1 MRDGGRSLAPPGWRR
16 VVAGLR
22 GPDWA
27 RVALLRR
34 VTAAVL
40 GVLAVVLLVLPDG
53 TPDES
58 SVLVAARD
66 LAPGATVGVTDLAVR
81 AWPSGLVPAGALRA
95 VPDADGRVLAG
106 AVRAGEAL
114 TDLRLVGPQLVTR
127 AAGPDAA
134 AVPLRPADPAVAA
147 LLAPGSVVDVVAAGD
162 DPGAGRV
169 VAGRATVLSVLAA
182 APSGPSG
189 PGRDGAGPLVL
200 VALPQ
205 DVATEVAAAS
215 LAGELA
221 VTLR

>member
-1 MRDGGRSLAPPGWRR
+1 M
-16 VVAGLR
+16 LR

-27 RVALLRR
+27 RTALIRRIAAGLLTLAAVALL
-34 VTAAVL
+34 
-40 GVLAVVLLVLPDG
+40 LVPEDAPAE
-53 TPDES
+53 T
-58 SVLVAARD
+58 SVLVAVRD
-66 LAPGATVGVTDLAVR
+66 LAPGSTVAAADLAVR
-81 AWPSGLVPAGALRA
+81 RWPTAQVPAGALHA

-114 TDLRLVGPQLVTR
+114 TDLRLIGPQLVVR
-127 AAGPDAA
+127 AGGPDAA

-147 LLAPGSVVDVVAAGD
+147 LLAPGTVVDVVAPGD
-162 DPGAGRV
+162 GAGGARV
-169 VAGRATVLSVLAA
+169 VAGRATVLSVLAT
-182 APSGPSG
+182 APGG
-189 PGRDGAGPLVL
+189 PGRGTEGPLVL

>member
-1 MRDGGRSLAPPGWRR
+1 MPHRWQRAT
-16 VVAGLR
+16 AALR

-27 RVALLRR
+27 RTALLRR
-34 VTAAVL
+34 VAAGL
-40 GVLAVVLLVLPDG
+40 LALTAVVLLLVPAEA
-53 TPDES
+53 PAEVP
-58 SVLVAARD
+58 VLVAARD
-66 LAPGATVGVTDLAVR
+66 LAPGATVAAADLAVR
-81 AWPSGLVPAGALRA
+81 AWPSALVPTGALRA

-114 TDLRLVGPQLVTR
+114 TDLRLVGPQLVVR
-127 AAGPDAA
+127 AGGPDAA

-147 LLAPGSVVDVVAAGD
+147 LLVAGSVVDVVAAGD
-162 DPGAGRV
+162 APGAGRV

-182 APSGPSG
+182 APGG
-189 PGRDGAGPLVL
+189 PGGAGGPGGVGRGSEGPLVL